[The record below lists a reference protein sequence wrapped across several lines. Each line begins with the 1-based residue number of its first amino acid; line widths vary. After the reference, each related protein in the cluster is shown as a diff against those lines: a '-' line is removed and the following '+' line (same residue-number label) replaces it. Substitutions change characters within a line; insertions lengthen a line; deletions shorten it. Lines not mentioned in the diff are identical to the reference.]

1 MPRLVVLD
9 GATLNPGD
17 NPWTELEALGSLSVY
32 DRTPRELVVDRARGA
47 DLVFTNKT
55 PLDAAALAALSGL
68 RGICVLATG
77 VNVVDVGAA
86 RALGIPVCNVPAYSA
101 RFVAQHTIALLLEL
115 CNAVGLH
122 DAAVHAGDWSRSPD
136 FSFWKKPL
144 IELDGLALGIVGYG
158 AIGSQVAQIGAAFGM
173 RVSAASAHRST
184 SAVDQSATGGAAA
197 ITTAIARLPLERLL
211 AESDVVSLHCPLTPE
226 TERLLRWERLSTMKP
241 SALVVNTARGGLID
255 GLDLQRALNQGL
267 IAGAAVDVLSSEP
280 PPADHPLLSAKN
292 CIITPHLGWTSVA
305 ARRRLMSI
313 TVENARSLLAGRP
326 IHVVE

>member
-17 NPWTELEALGSLSVY
+17 NPWTGLEALGTLSVY

-55 PLDAAALAALSGL
+55 PLDAAALAALPGL

-77 VNVVDVGAA
+77 VNVVDVAAA
-86 RALGIPVCNVPAYSA
+86 RALGIPVCNVPAYST

-122 DAAVHAGDWSRSPD
+122 DAAVHAGEWSRAPD

-173 RVSAASAHRST
+173 RVSAA
-184 SAVDQSATGGAAA
+184 GAAA
-197 ITTAIARLPLERLL
+197 ASTTAIARLPLERLL

-226 TERLLRWERLSTMKP
+226 TERLLRWERLCTMKP

-255 GLDLQRALNQGL
+255 GLDLQRALNQGV
-267 IAGAAVDVLSSEP
+267 IAGAAVDVLSNEP

-313 TVENARSLLAGRP
+313 TVDNARSLLAGRP

>member
-1 MPRLVVLD
+1 MTRLVVLD

-17 NPWTELEALGSLSVY
+17 NPWTELETLGTLSVY
-32 DRTPRELVVDRARGA
+32 ERTPRELVVERARGA
-47 DLVFTNKT
+47 DVVFTNKT
-55 PLDAAALAALSGL
+55 PLDAAALAALPGL

-122 DAAVHAGDWSRSPD
+122 DAAVHAGEWSRSAD
-136 FSFWKKPL
+136 FSFWKRPL
-144 IELDGLALGIVGYG
+144 LELDGLALGIVGYG
-158 AIGSQVAQIGAAFGM
+158 AIGQKVAAIGATLGL
-173 RVSAASAHRST
+173 RVTAASAHGPASISEVPR
-184 SAVDQSATGGAAA
+184 A
-197 ITTAIARLPLERLL
+197 PLERLL
-211 AESDVVSLHCPLTPE
+211 AESDVVSLHCPLTPDS
-226 TERLLRWERLSTMKP
+226 ERLLRWERLCTMKP
-241 SALVVNTARGGLID
+241 SALVINTARGGLID
-255 GLDLQRALNQGL
+255 DLDLQRALNQGV

-280 PPADHPLLSAKN
+280 PPADHPLLTAKN
-292 CIITPHLGWTSVA
+292 CIITPHLGWSSVA

-313 TVENARSLLAGRP
+313 TVENARCLLAGRP